1 MSANSAI
8 EWTDHTFNPWWGC
21 VKVSPGCEHCY
32 AETISS
38 RYGHRSWGPARTTKR
53 RTFGE
58 THWHEPL
65 RWNAAAE
72 REGVR
77 KRVFCASMADVF
89 EGHPDVV
96 DARQQLWTLIEATP
110 WLDWLL
116 LTKRP
121 ENIKLFVPTSWWSNP
136 QPNVWYGTSLEDVQR
151 AKDRIP
157 QLAEVPAAVR
167 FLSCEPLLGPLE
179 KLDLSAIHWVIVGG
193 ESGWGARRMDPDW
206 ARSIHAQCRDAGVAF
221 FFKQAGTVLAGEW
234 GMGGK
239 GGHDLRRMPADLRVR
254 DYPAVTGGNQGENQR
269 GSLESQLRRRRKPE
283 LVTSS

>member
-21 VKVSPGCEHCY
+21 IKVSPGCEHCY

-38 RYGHRSWGPARTTKR
+38 RYGHRVWGPARTTER

-58 THWHEPL
+58 AHWHEPL
-65 RWNAAAE
+65 KWNAVAQ

-89 EGHPDVV
+89 EAHPDLTS
-96 DARQQLWTLIEATP
+96 ARLRLWALVEATP

-121 ENIKLFVPTSWWSNP
+121 KNIRSFVPAAWLSHP
-136 QPNVWYGTSLEDVQR
+136 RPNVWYGTSVEDAQR
-151 AKDRIP
+151 AKERIP
-157 QLAEVPAAVR
+157 RLAEVPARVR
-167 FLSCEPLLGPLE
+167 FLSCEPLLGPLG
-179 KLDLSAIHWVIVGG
+179 KLDFSAIHWVIVGG
-193 ESGWGARRMDPDW
+193 ESGWGARRMDPEW
-206 ARSIHAQCRDAGVAF
+206 ARLIHTQCRDARVAF
-221 FFKQAGTVLAGEW
+221 FFKQAGTLLATEW

-239 GGHDLRRMPADLRVR
+239 GGHDLRQIPTDLRVR
-254 DYPAVTGGNQGENQR
+254 DYPVVAVADQSNDNT
-269 GSLESQLRRRRKPE
+269 GSLEPQLLYSRKPE
-283 LVTSS
+283 LVASA